1 MKYLYLILVALLFV
15 ACSDAVEDARKAAE
29 LKQADSLR
37 SEIRKARSSIDSLRK
52 QSESIRKLVDSLDM
66 SPKK

>member
-1 MKYLYLILVALLFV
+1 MKYLYLMIVALSFV
-15 ACSDAVEDARKAAE
+15 ACSDAVDDARKAAE

-37 SEIRKARSSIDSLRK
+37 AEIRKARSSIDSLRK